1 MNNFK
6 KELYDLLNKYNASI
20 TFECDDC
27 SDTYGIYHPKIVID
41 QQIEKGVYVTLIE
54 CYGYS
59 LDKSDINLLEHENV
73 NNITI
78 F

>member
-27 SDTYGIYHPKIVID
+27 SDTHGIYHPRIVID
-41 QQIEKGVYVTLIE
+41 QQIENDVYVTLIE

-59 LDKSDINLLEHENV
+59 LDKSDVVYSHLDNIKGLEK
-73 NNITI
+73 
-78 F
+78 